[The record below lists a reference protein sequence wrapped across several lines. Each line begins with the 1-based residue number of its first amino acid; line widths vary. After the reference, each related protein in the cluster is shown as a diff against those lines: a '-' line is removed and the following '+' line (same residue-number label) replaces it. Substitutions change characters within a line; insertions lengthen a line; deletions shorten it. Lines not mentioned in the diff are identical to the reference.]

1 MSSPNE
7 GAVSAAPQAE
17 TVAVSASPN
26 CQESN
31 LKQQAV
37 ALLTESYAETATYQV
52 GTHHLASSRRF
63 LMEEAQKGV
72 PTWCALEAGE
82 LALWLEA
89 RKAKLHSLYGS
100 ALENFSQALQR
111 MAAAAQ
117 GLSAEQAQAKAAAIE
132 AAEHLLMSDKRR
144 QELNLLQQ
152 KLEAVVSPSSSDDSQ
167 TT

>member
-26 CQESN
+26 WQESN

-82 LALWLEA
+82 LTLWLEA

-111 MAAAAQ
+111 MAAAA
-117 GLSAEQAQAKAAAIE
+117 GSATGKK
-132 AAEHLLMSDKRR
+132 DD
-144 QELNLLQQ
+144 
-152 KLEAVVSPSSSDDSQ
+152 DDSSLSMMMGIQ
-167 TT
+167 LNTLIDFHVLTEEQLNGILSQINQA